1 VQVSRMNAPSA
12 RFLSCVPLPMAPRAA
27 QRDAG
32 GSLPVRAVRYCAAIT
47 SACAFG
53 WWLYPPMDAWL
64 FWDGHTIFYSFDA
77 EEYQPLDDSC
87 EFPGMAEALVA
98 HVPDGMEPIGSALF
112 TALPEPG
119 VVQMSLGVIASTAP
133 GWSLLLRR
141 PANLP
146 LFGGYDTLEGI
157 VETDV
162 WRAPLFI
169 NLRLTRTHSPIR
181 LHAMAPLVQAQP
193 VPQWLYHPATMAD
206 MQLGGLADMTSEDWR
221 AWNHTFVE
229 PASRPCRKHG
239 EYATASRKRQRGG
252 CPVAGAGATQPA

>member
-1 VQVSRMNAPSA
+1 MQYPQADGPKA
-12 RFLSCVPLPMAPRAA
+12 RFMAFTDLPMTPRPALK
-27 QRDAG
+27 DAG
-32 GSLPVRAVRYCAAIT
+32 GSLPMRAVRYCDAVT

-64 FWDGHTIFYSFDA
+64 MWDGSTIFYSLDG
-77 EEYQPLDDSC
+77 ETYDPLDDSC
-87 EFPGMAEALVA
+87 EFPGMAEALAA
-98 HVPDGMEPIGSALF
+98 HAPDGVPPIASPLF

-119 VVQMSLGVIASTAP
+119 MVQVSLGVIASTAP

-157 VETDV
+157 VETDM
-162 WRAPLFI
+162 WRGPLFI

-193 VPQWLYHPATMAD
+193 VPHWLYQPAVMAD
-206 MQLGGLADMTSEDWR
+206 MEAGDLSAMAPADWDL
-221 AWNHTFVE
+221 WNERFVE
-229 PASRPCRKHG
+229 PASRPSRRDG
-239 EYATASRKRQRGG
+239 EYAVAIRKRRKGV
-252 CPVAGAGATQPA
+252 CPVAHAAPV

>member
-1 VQVSRMNAPSA
+1 MRSQRADGPKA
-12 RFLSCVPLPMAPRAA
+12 RFFTFAPIPMTPRPAL
-27 QRDAG
+27 RDAG
-32 GSLPVRAVRYCAAIT
+32 GSLPMRAVRYCDAVT

-64 FWDGHTIFYSFDA
+64 LWDGSTIFYSLDD
-77 EEYQPLDDSC
+77 ENYEPLDDSC
-87 EFPGMAEALVA
+87 EFPGMAEQLAA
-98 HVPDGMEPIGSALF
+98 HVPDGVEPLASPLF

-119 VVQMSLGVIASTAP
+119 MVQVSLGVIASTAP

-157 VETDV
+157 VETDI
-162 WRAPLFI
+162 WRGPLFI

-193 VPQWLYHPATMAD
+193 VPHWLYHPDTMAD
-206 MQLGGLADMTSEDWR
+206 MECGDLSGMTPADWAS
-221 AWNHTFVE
+221 WNERFVE
-229 PASRPCRKHG
+229 PASRPLRQSG
-239 EYATASRKRQRGG
+239 EYAIAARKRRRSA
-252 CPVAGAGATQPA
+252 CPIARHAMA

>member
-1 VQVSRMNAPSA
+1 MQIPEPGGPGA
-12 RFLSCVPLPMAPRAA
+12 RFLSLVPIAMTPRAA

-32 GSLPVRAVRYCAAIT
+32 GTLPIRAVRYCEAVT

-64 FWDGHTIFYSFDA
+64 LWDGNTIFYSLDG
-77 EEYQPLDDSC
+77 EDYEPLDDSC
-87 EFPGMAEALVA
+87 EFPGMAEALA
-98 HVPDGMEPIGSALF
+98 EHVPEGIPPIASALF

-119 VVQMSLGVIASTAP
+119 IVQVSLGLIASTAP

-146 LFGGYDTLEGI
+146 LFGGYDALEGI
-157 VETDV
+157 VETDI

-169 NLRLTRTHSPIR
+169 NLRLTRTHTPIR

-193 VPQWLYHPATMAD
+193 LPQWLYQPETMAD
-206 MQLGGLADMTSEDWR
+206 LQCGGLDGMTPGDWS
-221 AWNHTFVE
+221 AWEERFVE
-229 PASRPCRKHG
+229 PAERPLRRDG
-239 EYATASRKRQRGG
+239 EYATASRKRQRGR
-252 CPVAGAGATQPA
+252 CPAGNAQGA